1 MLEDFDGLPHPA
13 WMPFLDV
20 ADEFGIVPQDD
31 LILIMRVLDDARL
44 VLAPLAAMGSV
55 FIESGR

>member
-1 MLEDFDGLPHPA
+1 MLEDLDGLPHPT

-31 LILIMRVLDDARL
+31 MILIMRVPDL
-44 VLAPLAAMGSV
+44 S
-55 FIESGR
+55 

>member
-31 LILIMRVLDDARL
+31 MIIMRVLDDARL
-44 VLAPLAAMGSV
+44 VVVTLAAMGSV
-55 FIESGR
+55 FIESGG